1 MNRIILLLAVLLALC
16 SGCKTTQTLT
26 STDTEQ
32 THVTVYDT
40 TRVVNTVMVVD
51 TAHTEFYHTSTTHT
65 VEYYD
70 PETGQ
75 LRQRVIDQQC
85 DIRMLQAQLLSMQM
99 VLDSINAHMADT
111 THTDTHV
118 EVDEVVETQT
128 LNDILLKMFFCCL
141 FGMALGIGI
150 IVLSRRL

>member
-1 MNRIILLLAVLLALC
+1 
-16 SGCKTTQTLT
+16 
-26 STDTEQ
+26 
-32 THVTVYDT
+32 
-40 TRVVNTVMVVD
+40 MVVD